1 MWRELGVPALFY
13 VSLAPKLSRLQSRI
27 GLATVL
33 RIIEG
38 RVPNKE
44 GDFED
49 KRVNSANY
57 GINIMG
63 CEAVIDESAQPS
75 ILYEVNQKKSF
86 TPYLLVHRT
95 HSKNVPS
102 HYCSLSKVLGKMLK
116 KSITK

>member
-1 MWRELGVPALFY
+1 MIHERTFYLLKIQLQELLVY
-13 VSLAPKLSRLQSRI
+13 VKLRFDFTATNITICKPSAKLSRLQSCI

-63 CEAVIDESAQPS
+63 CEAVIDESVQPS
-75 ILYEVNQKKSF
+75 ILYKVNQKKA
-86 TPYLLVHRT
+86 LLLT
-95 HSKNVPS
+95 
-102 HYCSLSKVLGKMLK
+102 Y
-116 KSITK
+116 